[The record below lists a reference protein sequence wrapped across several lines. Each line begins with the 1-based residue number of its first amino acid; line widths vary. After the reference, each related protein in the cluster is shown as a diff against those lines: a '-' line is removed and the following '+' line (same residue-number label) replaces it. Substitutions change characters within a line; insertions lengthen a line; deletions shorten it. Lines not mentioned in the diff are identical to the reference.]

1 MQKLDELMREKGK
14 SVKAL
19 ELFLKEYDHKMNYNK
34 AWNRINGRTEL
45 NSYEKKVIAKWL
57 GVSEKELEA

>member
-1 MQKLDELMREKGK
+1 MREKGK
-14 SVKAL
+14 TVKDL
-19 ELFLKEYDHKMNYNK
+19 ELFLTQYDKKMNYNR

-57 GVSEKELEA
+57 GVTEKELEV